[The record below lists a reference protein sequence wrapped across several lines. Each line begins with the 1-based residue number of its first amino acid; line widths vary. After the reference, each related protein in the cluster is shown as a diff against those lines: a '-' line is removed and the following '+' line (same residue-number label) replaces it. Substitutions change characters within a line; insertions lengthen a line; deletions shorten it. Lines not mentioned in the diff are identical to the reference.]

1 MDRCRLLIRPSFD
14 EIFSRYNMSWRT
26 LLCALLVGTLLG
38 CAGLPVSGSIG
49 GQTITTRVD
58 SEVARYYLADYLAGK
73 HTNPFFDGLIDRVDR
88 TANGHLPDRAEL
100 KDLSDSFS
108 VDFAALYLA
117 DQIARVPIN
126 RRFRS
131 AFDQVYEYTRQAFP
145 KGEMQVPGAANY
157 DVLFVPTYLYKR
169 FTVTGAD
176 MAGPRAALQKV
187 GFNCYFVE
195 TRDDGPVELN
205 AELIMSAIRARAQS
219 GRRLIVVSA
228 SKSGAEVALA
238 LTKLGP
244 AQTRHVA
251 AWINAVGALQGTPL
265 VDDKVMPDIEFLIG
279 KIDPAGAE
287 SMTTARGRQRFASF
301 HVPKSVLVVN
311 YFGIPTIGSISFL
324 VRKGFFALRKY
335 GPNDGVVLLSDMIL
349 PGGITIAQ
357 LGSDHIQ
364 INDNIDVAAVALA
377 MTVVGWVQSHDQIS
391 PDPDNQLRASQPSGI
406 SSVGQDPA
414 PNPTQPFP

>member
-1 MDRCRLLIRPSFD
+1 
-14 EIFSRYNMSWRT
+14 MSWRT

-73 HTNPFFDGLIDRVDR
+73 HTNSFFDGLIDRVDR

-169 FTVTGAD
+169 FTLTGAD

-187 GFNCYFVE
+187 GFTCYFVE

-287 SMTTARGRQRFASF
+287 SMTTVRGRQRFASF
-301 HVPKSVLVVN
+301 HIPKSVLVVN

-377 MTVVGWVQSHDQIS
+377 MTVVGWVQNYDQIP

>member
-58 SEVARYYLADYLAGK
+58 SEVARYYLANYLAGK

-88 TANGHLPDRAEL
+88 TANGHLPNRAEL

-169 FTVTGAD
+169 FTLTGAD

-287 SMTTARGRQRFASF
+287 SMTTVRGRQRFASF

>member
-1 MDRCRLLIRPSFD
+1 
-14 EIFSRYNMSWRT
+14 
-26 LLCALLVGTLLG
+26 
-38 CAGLPVSGSIG
+38 
-49 GQTITTRVD
+49 
-58 SEVARYYLADYLAGK
+58 
-73 HTNPFFDGLIDRVDR
+73 
-88 TANGHLPDRAEL
+88 
-100 KDLSDSFS
+100 
-108 VDFAALYLA
+108 
-117 DQIARVPIN
+117 
-126 RRFRS
+126 
-131 AFDQVYEYTRQAFP
+131 
-145 KGEMQVPGAANY
+145 
-157 DVLFVPTYLYKR
+157 
-169 FTVTGAD
+169 
-176 MAGPRAALQKV
+176 
-187 GFNCYFVE
+187 
-195 TRDDGPVELN
+195 
-205 AELIMSAIRARAQS
+205 
-219 GRRLIVVSA
+219 
-228 SKSGAEVALA
+228 
-238 LTKLGP
+238 
-244 AQTRHVA
+244 
-251 AWINAVGALQGTPL
+251 

-377 MTVVGWVQSHDQIS
+377 MTVVGWVQSHDRIP

>member
-1 MDRCRLLIRPSFD
+1 
-14 EIFSRYNMSWRT
+14 
-26 LLCALLVGTLLG
+26 
-38 CAGLPVSGSIG
+38 
-49 GQTITTRVD
+49 
-58 SEVARYYLADYLAGK
+58 
-73 HTNPFFDGLIDRVDR
+73 
-88 TANGHLPDRAEL
+88 LPDRAEL

-169 FTVTGAD
+169 FTLTGAD

-195 TRDDGPVELN
+195 TRDDGSVELN

-287 SMTTARGRQRFASF
+287 SMTTVRGRQRFASF

-406 SSVGQDPA
+406 LSVGQDPA

>member
-14 EIFSRYNMSWRT
+14 EIFTRYNMSWRT

-49 GQTITTRVD
+49 GQTISTRVD

-301 HVPKSVLVVN
+301 HVPKNILVVN

>member
-1 MDRCRLLIRPSFD
+1 
-14 EIFSRYNMSWRT
+14 MSWRT

-145 KGEMQVPGAANY
+145 KGQMQVPGAANY

-169 FTVTGAD
+169 FTLTGAD

-195 TRDDGPVELN
+195 TRDDGSVELN

-279 KIDPAGAE
+279 KVDPAGAE

-301 HVPKSVLVVN
+301 HVPRSVLVVN

-377 MTVVGWVQSHDQIS
+377 MTVVGWVQSHDQIP